1 MAHHKCLL
9 YYVNLKKKKKK
20 NTGQNELWSIPPKS
34 FLPHTSF
41 KPTLFFVEDYNLF

>member
-9 YYVNLKKKKKK
+9 YVYVNLKKK
-20 NTGQNELWSIPPKS
+20 NTEQNELWSILPKS